1 MFKSIKNKFAFQTIE
16 YALIDI
22 VSKMFKV
29 LFIPALAYLID
40 KDTLGQFSLF
50 MALIPFITIS
60 LGLNVPNFFR
70 HLVLKKPKNIGNLF
84 STFIFYSAIPFL
96 TAITICLCFQS
107 YYYLM
112 AVLVSY
118 TFNIGIAYNFYLLGK
133 DNRYLYLRETLIIN
147 TIIYG
152 TTLLILLNF
161 ENKFNDIHTLLFLLL
176 ISSFFAVFYIIY
188 RLLKL
193 KLLSL
198 KLVSRTSL
206 NYLIKKNIPLI
217 FHGLSGF
224 GLIYADRFFL
234 KYYFNNDVVANYTV
248 IYSYTLIFSFILVS
262 INNNVIPKYYKL
274 LEHGSE
280 KKKLEKK
287 KLEKNIIF
295 FSLVSL
301 LLAFPIYYIASVLVP
316 NNIDFNFWT
325 FFIICMSY
333 FFISVYNIK
342 ANILL
347 FKEKTFLIAFLSLI
361 ALSFNVILNI
371 FFIPRY
377 GEIGAAFST
386 LISYIILSI
395 LYFFKTRKYAKDI
408 SAV

>member
-1 MFKSIKNKFAFQTIE
+1 
-16 YALIDI
+16 
-22 VSKMFKV
+22 MFKV

-40 KDTLGQFSLF
+40 KNTLGQFSLF
-50 MALIPFITIS
+50 MALIPFITLG
-60 LGLNVPNFFR
+60 LGLNIPNFFR

-96 TAITICLCFQS
+96 TAIIICLCFQS

-112 AVLVSY
+112 AVLVSF

-152 TTLLILLNF
+152 TILLILLNI
-161 ENKFNDIHTLLFLLL
+161 ENKFNDIYTLLFLLL
-176 ISSFFAVFYIIY
+176 ISSFFAVSYIIY

-198 KLVSRTSL
+198 KLVSITSL

-280 KKKLEKK
+280 KKKLEK
-287 KLEKNIIF
+287 NIIF

-342 ANILL
+342 SNILT
-347 FKEKTFLIAFLSLI
+347 K
-361 ALSFNVILNI
+361 
-371 FFIPRY
+371 
-377 GEIGAAFST
+377 
-386 LISYIILSI
+386 
-395 LYFFKTRKYAKDI
+395 
-408 SAV
+408 

>member
-1 MFKSIKNKFAFQTIE
+1 MFKSIKNNFAFQTIE

-40 KDTLGQFSLF
+40 KNTLGQFSLF
-50 MALIPFITIS
+50 MALIPFITLG

-96 TAITICLCFQS
+96 TAIIICLCFQS

-112 AVLVSY
+112 AVLVSF

-152 TTLLILLNF
+152 TILLILLNI
-161 ENKFNDIHTLLFLLL
+161 ENKFNDIYTLLFLLL
-176 ISSFFAVFYIIY
+176 ISSFFAVSYIIY

-280 KKKLEKK
+280 KKKLK
-287 KLEKNIIF
+287 KNIIF

-301 LLAFPIYYIASVLVP
+301 LLAFPIYYIANYIVP
-316 NNIDFNFWT
+316 VNINFDFWT
-325 FFIICMSY
+325 FMIICISY
-333 FFISVYNIK
+333 FFISIYNIK
-342 ANILL
+342 SNILL
-347 FKEKTFLIAFLSLI
+347 FEEKTRLIALLSLI
-361 ALSFNVILNI
+361 AFSTNLILNFI
-371 FFIPRY
+371 FIPNL
-377 GEIGAAFST
+377 GEIGAALST
-386 LISYIILSI
+386 MISYVLLAL
-395 LYFFKTRKYAKDI
+395 LYYKFTKK
-408 SAV
+408 

>member
-50 MALIPFITIS
+50 MALIPFITLG
-60 LGLNVPNFFR
+60 LGLNIPNFFR
-70 HLVLKKPKNIGNLF
+70 HLVLKKPKKIGNLF

-96 TAITICLCFQS
+96 TAIIICLCFNS

-118 TFNIGIAYNFYLLGK
+118 TFNIGMAYNFYLLGK

-147 TIIYG
+147 TINYG
-152 TTLLILLNF
+152 TILLILLNF
-161 ENKFNDIHTLLFLLL
+161 ENKFNDIHILLFLLL
-176 ISSFFAVFYIIY
+176 ISSFFAVSYIIY

-234 KYYFNNDVVANYTV
+234 KYYFNNDVVANYTI

-274 LEHGSE
+274 LEHGS
-280 KKKLEKK
+280 KKK

-301 LLAFPIYYIASVLVP
+301 LLSFPIYCIASVLVP

-325 FFIICMSY
+325 FFIVCISY
-333 FFISVYNIK
+333 FFISIYNIR

-371 FFIPRY
+371 IFIPRY

-408 SAV
+408 STV

>member
-22 VSKMFKV
+22 LSKMFKV

-50 MALIPFITIS
+50 MALIPFITLS

-70 HLVLKKPKNIGNLF
+70 HLVLKKPENIGNLF
-84 STFIFYSAIPFL
+84 STFIFYSVIPFL
-96 TAITICLCFQS
+96 TAIIICLCFQS

-118 TFNIGIAYNFYLLGK
+118 TFNICIAYNFYLLGK

-147 TIIYG
+147 SIIYG
-152 TTLLILLNF
+152 PILLILLNF
-161 ENKFNDIHTLLFLLL
+161 ENKFNDIHTLLFLFL
-176 ISSFFAVFYIIY
+176 ISSFFAVSYIIY

-198 KLVSRTSL
+198 ILVSRTSL

-274 LEHGSE
+274 LEHGG
-280 KKKLEKK
+280 EKK

-301 LLAFPIYYIASVLVP
+301 LLLFPIYCIASVLVP

-325 FFIICMSY
+325 FFIICISY

-361 ALSFNVILNI
+361 ALTFNVILNI
-371 FFIPRY
+371 FFIHRY
-377 GEIGAAFST
+377 GEIGAALST

-395 LYFFKTRKYAKDI
+395 LYFFMTRKYAKDI

>member
-1 MFKSIKNKFAFQTIE
+1 VFNIKKNNFTFQTIE
-16 YALIDI
+16 FAVIDLI
-22 VSKMFKV
+22 SKLFKV
-29 LFIPALAYLID
+29 LFIPVLAYFIEKEL
-40 KDTLGQFSLF
+40 LGELSLVF
-50 MALIPFITIS
+50 ALIPFIS
-60 LGLNVPNFFR
+60 LGIGLNIPNFFR
-70 HLVLKKPKNIGNLF
+70 HIVLKRPNEIANFF
-84 STFIFYSAIPFL
+84 STFLIYSFTPLIIGIL
-96 TAITICLCFQS
+96 ICLCIS
-107 YYYLM
+107 EYYYL
-112 AVLVSY
+112 LILLISY
-118 TFNIGIAYNFYLLGK
+118 IFNILLAYNFYLLGI
-133 DNRYLYLRETLIIN
+133 DNRYLYLKETLIIN
-147 TIIYG
+147 TIIYCSSILIIYFFVDEFNNIFS
-152 TTLLILLNF
+152 LLM
-161 ENKFNDIHTLLFLLL
+161 LLL
-176 ISSFFAVFYIIY
+176 ITSIFSLIYTIIK
-188 RLLKL
+188 LIKL
-193 KLLSL
+193 KLLNL
-198 KLVSRTSL
+198 KFVSRTSL

-274 LEHGSE
+274 LEHQS
-280 KKKLEKK
+280 EKK

-295 FSLVSL
+295 FLLLSL
-301 LLAFPIYYIASVLVP
+301 LLAFPIYYIASILVP
-316 NNIDFNFWT
+316 NNIDFNIWT